1 MDEMS
6 ALKTFNRKKSGSMVK
21 DDMSIIKP
29 SIVEFFSGID
39 NTVPLFFGGIMFD
52 VLLEFLETV
61 TFIF

>member
-6 ALKTFNRKKSGSMVK
+6 ALKSSNRKKSGSMVK
-21 DDMSIIKP
+21 DDMSIIKS

-39 NTVPLFFGGIMFD
+39 NTVPLFFKGIMFD

-61 TFIF
+61 TCIF